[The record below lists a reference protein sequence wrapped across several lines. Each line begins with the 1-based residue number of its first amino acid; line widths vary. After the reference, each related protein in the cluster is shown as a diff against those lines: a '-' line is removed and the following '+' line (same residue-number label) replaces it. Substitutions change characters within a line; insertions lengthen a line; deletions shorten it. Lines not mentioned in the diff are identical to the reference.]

1 MVTPTKGKSISER
14 PSHHILASVNE
25 RRKNSKD
32 AVVLSRC
39 GSMSR
44 LGAGTFLYRCNIGP
58 IRGDVSYVTRGILES
73 LRSSKI
79 RSRPP
84 ASEWELSPVLLGRAG
99 LVITKC
105 PLQDKLNIH
114 YHHQDILPS
123 LTTLLC
129 YVVMVKTGIGGAN
142 QILIQWRWRLNI
154 QWFQFNVYFTVLW
167 RVLNHVIQKHFC
179 EQQQTSVEF
188 RFGLSLI

>member
-1 MVTPTKGKSISER
+1 MKGEKIQKMPYYYCVAQWASEER
-14 PSHHILASVNE
+14 GHFYIGASLGPLE
-25 RRKNSKD
+25 
-32 AVVLSRC
+32 APYH
-39 GSMSR
+39 MSLEVFWNPWDCPR
-44 LGAGTFLYRCNIGP
+44 YDLGLRASEECCWTEAG
-58 IRGDVSYVTRGILES
+58 
-73 LRSSKI
+73 RSSQ
-79 RSRPP
+79 
-84 ASEWELSPVLLGRAG
+84 
-99 LVITKC
+99 C

-129 YVVMVKTGIGGAN
+129 CVVMVKASIEGAN
-142 QILIQWRWRLNI
+142 QIFNQWLWWLNI

-179 EQQQTSVEF
+179 EHRQTSVEF

>member
-14 PSHHILASVNE
+14 PSHHTLASVNE

-32 AVVLSRC
+32 AVVLSLC
-39 GSMSR
+39 GSMSSEER
-44 LGAGTFLYRCNIGP
+44 GHFYIGVILGPLEGTYHMSPEVFWNPWDRPRYDL
-58 IRGDVSYVTRGILES
+58 DLQQVSGNW
-73 LRSSKI
+73 
-79 RSRPP
+79 
-84 ASEWELSPVLLGRAG
+84 AQCCWAG

-129 YVVMVKTGIGGAN
+129 YVVMVKTSIGGAN

>member
-1 MVTPTKGKSISER
+1 MATPTKGKSISER

-32 AVVLSRC
+32 AVLLLR
-39 GSMSR
+39 GSMSKR
-44 LGAGTFLYRCNIGP
+44 RAGTFLYWCIIGP
-58 IRGDVSYVTRGILES
+58 IRGAVSYVTRGILES
-73 LRSSKI
+73 LRLSKI
-79 RSRPP
+79 RSRAP
-84 ASEWELSPVLLGRAG
+84 SKWGVLLGRG
-99 LVITKC
+99 RSSQC

-129 YVVMVKTGIGGAN
+129 CVVMVKASIEGAN
-142 QILIQWRWRLNI
+142 QIFNQWRWWLDI

-179 EQQQTSVEF
+179 EQRQTSVEF